1 MSPQSPIHMID
12 NTIQIII
19 ERKNPKHFCLKLKL
33 SSLGIGYKKAS
44 TPRDAFKPERLF
56 RKGNKK
62 LIKLI
67 YDIPISLKSTRQPFH
82 KMMLFSNI

>member
-19 ERKNPKHFCLKLKL
+19 ERKKPKHFCLKVKL
-33 SSLGIGYKKAS
+33 SSLDLGYKKAS
-44 TPRDAFKPERLF
+44 TPRDAFKPEILF

-62 LIKLI
+62 LIKLVLQ
-67 YDIPISLKSTRQPFH
+67 Y
-82 KMMLFSNI
+82 SN